1 MPRKNETHSTE
12 VGCCAP
18 PTGAMTLMSMDEETL
33 SKRRSG
39 TAQWDSSVDRDPQL
53 HARPHLTCAAP
64 TVHINAFKKRA
75 MRLKSCWSAEGHP
88 SALGQIL
95 HLSQGGVCSHATSAA
110 ASSIFAF
117 AYCCKSRKVRGCTRR
132 ILATAPR
139 QRNWRK
145 FEQRCL
151 HEIPWRQHR
160 GNELALPVPL
170 RASAQGL

>member
-1 MPRKNETHSTE
+1 MAQSVRARTRGIYPLWYDEMVCHILFCDPLIDCWEILVSQVWPHGSPARQSSPRCSKHTSL
-12 VGCCAP
+12 GWWCA
-18 PTGAMTLMSMDEETL
+18 
-33 SKRRSG
+33 
-39 TAQWDSSVDRDPQL
+39 
-53 HARPHLTCAAP
+53 
-64 TVHINAFKKRA
+64 
-75 MRLKSCWSAEGHP
+75 CWSAEGHP